1 MADVKRNQREDT
13 GHVHPFLALGATR
26 SWTKYWLVSEHKLG
40 NQRDSDFTD
49 TPVPLVG
56 CSSQATCPGIFID
69 LCSWQGSG
77 DRVTPSP
84 GRLCALR
91 ELSLCPALRDFPYP
105 KEPALLPPGA
115 SHLGF
120 LSFPPQVSWPMLAQ
134 QVLLPLALLGQRVST
149 EPSGAPTLS
158 ADRLQRL
165 QGAVP

>member
-40 NQRDSDFTD
+40 SQRDSDFTD

-56 CSSQATCPGIFID
+56 RSSQATCPGIFID

-84 GRLCALR
+84 GEA
-91 ELSLCPALRDFPYP
+91 LCPER
-105 KEPALLPPGA
+105 ALL
-115 SHLGF
+115 
-120 LSFPPQVSWPMLAQ
+120 VSCTEG
-134 QVLLPLALLGQRVST
+134 LPL
-149 EPSGAPTLS
+149 P
-158 ADRLQRL
+158 
-165 QGAVP
+165 